1 MAKSS
6 LTHAEVR
13 SAFKYDAVTGALVKL
28 SKRSGDKLVGEPSE
42 ANRYGRVCF
51 KGERTVTQRFV
62 RFYVFG
68 VWPDF
73 GIDHIDGDTSNNA
86 LSNLRDVPQ
95 EVNNRNAKLN
105 SHNTS
110 GHNGV
115 YRRNDLWVAQIGKKT
130 LGRFVN
136 LDEAVYARNAANI
149 KYGYHSNHGRAR

>member
-1 MAKSS
+1 MAESS
-6 LTHAEVR
+6 LIHAEVR
-13 SAFKYDAVTGALVKL
+13 STFKYDAVTGALVKL

-62 RFYVFG
+62 WFLVFG

-73 GIDHIDGDTSNNA
+73 GIDHIDRDTSNNA

-105 SHNTS
+105 SHNKS

-115 YRRNDLWVAQIGKKT
+115 YRRNGLWVAQIGRKT

-149 KYGYHSNHGRAR
+149 KYGFHTNHGRAR